1 MVHITYL
8 GQSTFRFTTPES
20 KIVLIDPW
28 TAGNPLCPAAERE
41 VREVDL
47 VLISHGHHDH
57 LGDVF
62 AIAEAARPRIVA
74 IVELGKWLGSR
85 GVRNIQ
91 TMNIGGVIELEGVR
105 ITMTAAAHSSSVD
118 ADPFAYV
125 GLAAGFVVEF
135 SDGSR
140 IYHAGDTA
148 AFAGMRLISTVHRPH
163 LALLPIGDH
172 HTMGPVEAAEATR
185 LLGVEDVVP
194 MHYGVT
200 PGSEDAP
207 TAYREALDAAG
218 LGAVRTFVM
227 TPGQTATWERTA
239 GIRA

>member
-20 KIVLIDPW
+20 KVVLIDPW

-41 VREVDL
+41 VRQVNL

-91 TMNIGGVIELEGVR
+91 TMNIGGGVGLEGGR
-105 ITMTAAAHSSSVD
+105 DTTNPAA
-118 ADPFAYV
+118 PN
-125 GLAAGFVVEF
+125 
-135 SDGSR
+135 
-140 IYHAGDTA
+140 
-148 AFAGMRLISTVHRPH
+148 P
-163 LALLPIGDH
+163 
-172 HTMGPVEAAEATR
+172 
-185 LLGVEDVVP
+185 GV
-194 MHYGVT
+194 
-200 PGSEDAP
+200 
-207 TAYREALDAAG
+207 
-218 LGAVRTFVM
+218 
-227 TPGQTATWERTA
+227 
-239 GIRA
+239 